1 MLYYLTSYKKLFVL
15 VYFEFNF
22 PEYFSCSREPNRR
35 INNYCGVVVSKYSGP
50 DFKIKRIF
58 RLFRPYFDK
67 LKRLFAELSRTW
79 CLGTRRQG
87 TGIS

>member
-67 LKRLFAELSRTW
+67 LKGFCRIVTNLVFGDKEAGNW
-79 CLGTRRQG
+79 Y
-87 TGIS
+87 